1 MILVRQVSD
10 LKTKINP
17 KQILGLPPK
26 YCQIPTYCYSN
37 HCTFSIKCKKGK
49 DSPVHPYPFNKYNL
63 HKKACGFVRGLILWS
78 LICTTMF
85 LFLKGVEVLFL
96 WNVRN
101 PSFLVFL
108 PRKSKNR
115 PKIGTYI
122 QEYVPISTIFGTRS
136 TTTKFDIRS
145 IIIIGCQNVQAIQQL
160 RSFLQIYT
168 LQK

>member
-1 MILVRQVSD
+1 M
-10 LKTKINP
+10 
-17 KQILGLPPK
+17 
-26 YCQIPTYCYSN
+26 
-37 HCTFSIKCKKGK
+37 
-49 DSPVHPYPFNKYNL
+49 
-63 HKKACGFVRGLILWS
+63 RGLILWS

-145 IIIIGCQNVQAIQQL
+145 IIIIGCQNVRAIEQL
-160 RSFLQIYT
+160 RSFFIDLHRVYQKKYPDIVLGILLQIQST
-168 LQK
+168 RLEVLVSTIAVN